1 MTDLMVPAEVSAERF
16 ERLRVVVERSALA
29 RHEARAGSV
38 EEILVEGPSKRDP
51 SIVSGRT
58 AQGKLV
64 HFQAGTGALPAGSWA
79 DVRITRGAPHFL
91 EGELLAVTAKPSHR
105 TRIPVVAG

>member
-1 MTDLMVPAEVSAERF
+1 VIADRF
-16 ERLRVVVERSALA
+16 ERLRVVIERSALA
-29 RHEARAGSV
+29 RHEARVGRV
-38 EEILVEGPSKRDP
+38 EEVLIEGPSKKRP
-51 SIVSGRT
+51 QVVSGRT

-64 HFQAGTGALPAGSWA
+64 HITAEPGRLPAGTWA

-91 EGELLAVTAKPSHR
+91 VGELVAVTARPTHR